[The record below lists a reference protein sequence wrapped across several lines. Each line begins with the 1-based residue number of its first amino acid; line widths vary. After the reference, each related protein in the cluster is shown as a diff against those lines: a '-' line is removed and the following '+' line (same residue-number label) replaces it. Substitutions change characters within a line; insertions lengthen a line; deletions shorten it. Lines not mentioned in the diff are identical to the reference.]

1 MRDETRRR
9 LERALLAQKLKW
21 AGLGVLA
28 ATALLSLFYLESL
41 DNTVSSTRVVE
52 ATVVHVGPLAGK
64 YKAAFAESNLQVD
77 VKFDGT
83 HVAHLIAPRA
93 RAPKIGDHVMI
104 ADQTHGTGRHTY
116 SWR

>member
-9 LERALLAQKLKW
+9 LDRALLAQKLKW
-21 AGLGVLA
+21 AGLGVVA
-28 ATALLSLFYLESL
+28 ATALLSLFYIENL

-52 ATVVHVGPLAGK
+52 ATVVHVGPLTGQ
-64 YKAAFAESNLQVD
+64 YKAAFAERNLQVE
-77 VKFDGT
+77 VKFDGV
-83 HVAHLIAPRA
+83 HVAHLIAPRTS
-93 RAPKIGDHVMI
+93 APEVGDRVLI